1 MAVHHVPLGVQG
13 EEGQALQ
20 AAAVLLD
27 DVLAKELQGVA
38 GAQEQGVLVNQLP
51 NPGAQGAQLFQYGL
65 LQALCHGPQVDHV
78 HLFPG
83 QQGLLLEGRLHKLRL
98 GQAAAHRCLLS
109 RLGFLGREKG
119 HALKQLALDLFG
131 QVHRVQVVEHE
142 HGVGGLHL
150 QGRRGLVGV
159 LPVDELLL
167 GQAGHQQAHGH
178 VPMAGP
184 GHRHLEDVRL
194 VEELKVRVVK
204 PGGVLHGVGGVVG
217 VVQQQEHRLFPRGLL
232 HVGAGLGAGDGV
244 LPLGQVEHQAAA
256 LQLHLGKT
264 ALHNGQLV
272 HALGDAVLGQAELRQ
287 QRHSG
292 QRVVHVDGAGV
303 GQGELPGAVGAL
315 HGHAACVLVNGAD
328 VVPGLRRSEPALGA
342 VGPAN
347 VGASSTSLGR
357 GSMLKNTRRLEG
369 FRLEHSRSSALST
382 SLVLSGI

>member
-1 MAVHHVPLGVQG
+1 M
-13 EEGQALQ
+13 
-20 AAAVLLD
+20 
-27 DVLAKELQGVA
+27 
-38 GAQEQGVLVNQLP
+38 
-51 NPGAQGAQLFQYGL
+51 
-65 LQALCHGPQVDHV
+65 
-78 HLFPG
+78 
-83 QQGLLLEGRLHKLRL
+83 
-98 GQAAAHRCLLS
+98 
-109 RLGFLGREKG
+109 
-119 HALKQLALDLFG
+119 
-131 QVHRVQVVEHE
+131 
-142 HGVGGLHL
+142 
-150 QGRRGLVGV
+150 
-159 LPVDELLL
+159 
-167 GQAGHQQAHGH
+167 
-178 VPMAGP
+178 
-184 GHRHLEDVRL
+184 
-194 VEELKVRVVK
+194 
-204 PGGVLHGVGGVVG
+204 G

-347 VGASSTSLGR
+347 VMVPPQVPLQGGAAVGAGAHVLHQGGGFLHVVGQGVNAEKHPPVGGLQAGAQQVVGVEHQLGAV
-357 GSMLKNTRRLEG
+357 GDIG
-369 FRLEHSRSSALST
+369 
-382 SLVLSGI
+382 V